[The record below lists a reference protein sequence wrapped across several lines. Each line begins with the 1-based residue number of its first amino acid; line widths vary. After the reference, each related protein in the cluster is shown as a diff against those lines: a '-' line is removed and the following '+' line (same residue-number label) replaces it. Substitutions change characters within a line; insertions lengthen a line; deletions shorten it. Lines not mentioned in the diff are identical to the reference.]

1 MRFYYFQINHFNYK
15 ISNRFLIFVF
25 LLLKI
30 KNDGFSKTS
39 LATEPEDVKR
49 KSNLYRYQHY
59 ICKEYNIE
67 LNSYDDLW
75 IWSNEHADLFWFSLF
90 KYFELVYE
98 GDIEPAYTGDVMPD
112 ITWFDNIRLNLQKT

>member
-1 MRFYYFQINHFNYK
+1 MMDSPR
-15 ISNRFLIFVF
+15 
-25 LLLKI
+25 LLWQPR
-30 KNDGFSKTS
+30 
-39 LATEPEDVKR
+39 PEDVKE
-49 KSNLYRYQHY
+49 SNLYRYQHY

-75 IWSNEHADLFWFSLF
+75 IWSNEHADLFWSSLF

-112 ITWFDNIRLNLQKT
+112 ITWFDNIRLNLAENLTRYSKEDKLH